1 MFYRLENNS
10 SNIKLLPNRR
20 LQKTVQYKKAKTY
33 LTFQTFIFK
42 QISCTRRFEN
52 MNVKFNILQKVYY
65 FAPQH

>member
-1 MFYRLENNS
+1 MFDRLENNS

-20 LQKTVQYKKAKTY
+20 LQNKFNIKAKTY
-33 LTFQTFIFK
+33 LTFQTFFFK

-52 MNVKFNILQKVYY
+52 MKVKFNILHKVFY